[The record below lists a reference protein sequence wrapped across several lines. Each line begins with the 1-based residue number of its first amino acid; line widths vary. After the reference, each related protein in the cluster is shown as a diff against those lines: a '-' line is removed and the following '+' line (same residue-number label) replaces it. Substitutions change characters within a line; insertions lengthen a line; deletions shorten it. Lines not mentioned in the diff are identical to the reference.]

1 MKSTNQVKESLTC
14 LAAKVPL
21 RQKKKINHRDN
32 VVAKEPESIVII
44 IIVLFQVN
52 YNRNSLQ

>member
-1 MKSTNQVKESLTC
+1 MPGSKSTTQS
-14 LAAKVPL
+14 
-21 RQKKKINHRDN
+21 KKKINHRDN